1 MPPLPRKPM
10 EDNEKLVKISTLP
23 RWAQKAFPENMK
35 ELNRIQSRV
44 YQAAF

>member
-10 EDNEKLVKISTLP
+10 EDNEKLVKISSLP
-23 RWAQKAFPENMK
+23 NWAQKAFPENMK

-44 YQAAF
+44 YKAAF